1 MAALTLTLRDVN
13 GTVTDT
19 VNTLS
24 ASDTFTY
31 TPSVNM
37 TAVFNNTTGGS
48 LTVNLKGATPSA
60 AYPVVGTGEVKDLTG
75 GYSITVAAGAQ
86 KSINLDK
93 IALYLAGTTGVVTMT
108 GAATLKAT
116 IYK

>member
-1 MAALTLTLRDVN
+1 MAALTITSRDVN
-13 GTVTDT
+13 GTVTDS

-24 ASDTFTY
+24 ASDTFLY

-37 TAVFNNTTGGS
+37 KAVFSNTTGGS
-48 LTVNLKGATPSA
+48 LTVNIKGSSPDA
-60 AYPVVGTGEVKDLTG
+60 AYPVVGTGEVKDLTS
-75 GYSITVAAGAQ
+75 GYNITVAAGAQ
-86 KSINLDK
+86 KSINLDTIK
-93 IALYLAGTTGVVTMT
+93 LYLKGTNTVTMT

>member
-1 MAALTLTLRDVN
+1 MAALNITTRDVN
-13 GTVTDT
+13 GTVTDS

-31 TPSVNM
+31 EPNVGM
-37 TAVFNNTTGGS
+37 TVVFNNTTGGS
-48 LTVNLKGATPSA
+48 LTVNLKGSAPNA
-60 AYPVVGTGEVKDLTG
+60 AYAVVGTGETKDLTS
-75 GYSITVAAGAQ
+75 GYSITLAAGTQ

-93 IALYLAGTTGVVTMT
+93 IALYLAGTNVVTVT

>member
-1 MAALTLTLRDVN
+1 MALLNITARDVN
-13 GTVTDT
+13 GTVTDS

-31 TPSVNM
+31 TPSLNM
-37 TAVFNNTTGGS
+37 TAVFNNTTGGT
-48 LTVNLKGATPSA
+48 LTVNLKGSAPSA
-60 AYPVVGTGEVKDLTG
+60 TYAVIGTGETKDLTT
-75 GYSITVAAGAQ
+75 GYSIQVAAGAQ

-93 IALYLAGTTGVVTMT
+93 IALYLAGTGVVTMT

>member
-1 MAALTLTLRDVN
+1 MAALTLTSREVN

-31 TPSVNM
+31 TSSINQTV
-37 TAVFNNTTGGS
+37 VFNNTTGGS
-48 LTVNLKGATPSA
+48 LTVNIKGSAPSA
-60 AYPVVGTGEVKDLTG
+60 TYPVVGTGEVKDLTG
-75 GYSITVAAGAQ
+75 GFSIAVAAGAQ

-93 IALYLAGTTGVVTMT
+93 IEKYLAGTGVVTMT

>member
-1 MAALTLTLRDVN
+1 MAALSITLRDVN

-24 ASDTFTY
+24 SSDTFAY
-31 TPSVNM
+31 TPNVNM

-48 LTVNLKGATPSA
+48 LTVNLKGSAPSA
-60 AYPVVGTGEVKDLTG
+60 TYPVIGTGETKDLSS

-93 IALYLAGTTGVVTMT
+93 ITKYLTGSGTVTVT
-108 GAATLKAT
+108 GASTLKAT

>member
-1 MAALTLTLRDVN
+1 MAALTPTIRDVN

-19 VNTLS
+19 VYTLS

-31 TPSVNM
+31 TPSVGM
-37 TAVFNNTTGGS
+37 TVVFNNTTGGS
-48 LTVNLKGATPSA
+48 LTVNLKGSAPSA
-60 AYPVVGTGEVKDLTG
+60 AYAVVGTGETKDLTS

-93 IALYLAGTTGVVTMT
+93 IALYLAGNNTVTMT

>member
-1 MAALTLTLRDVN
+1 MAALTLTTRDVN

-19 VNTLS
+19 VNTLA

-31 TPSVNM
+31 TPSVGM
-37 TAVFNNTTGGS
+37 VAVFNNTTGGS
-48 LTVNLKGATPSA
+48 LTVNLKGSAPSA

-93 IALYLAGTTGVVTMT
+93 IALYLAGTGVVTST

>member
-1 MAALTLTLRDVN
+1 MAVIAITSKDVT
-13 GTVTDT
+13 GVATDT
-19 VNTLS
+19 VATLS

-31 TPSVNM
+31 TPNVGM
-37 TAVFNNTTGGS
+37 YAVFNNTTGGS
-48 LTVNLKGATPSA
+48 LTVNLKGSAPSA
-60 AYPVVGTGEVKDLTG
+60 TYFVSGTGSTMDLTA
-75 GYSITVAAGAQ
+75 GYNIVIAAGAQ

-93 IALYLAGTTGVVTMT
+93 IAAYLAGSGTVTMT

>member
-1 MAALTLTLRDVN
+1 MAVLTLTSRDVN

-19 VNTLS
+19 VHTLA

-31 TPSVNM
+31 TPAINM
-37 TAVFNNTTGGS
+37 TAVFSNTTGGS
-48 LTVNLKGATPSA
+48 LTVNLKGSAPSA
-60 AYPVVGTGEVKDLTG
+60 TYPVVGTGEVKDLTS

-86 KSINLDK
+86 KSINLDTIK
-93 IALYLAGTTGVVTMT
+93 LYLAGNNTVTMT